1 MRVHYREASMIQF
14 RSLLLASLVGAAVMA
29 SPAAKAQGVLDD
41 WASVKMPPAPALKPA
56 SIDPK
61 TTALLLFDF
70 TTQTCSQERRPRCA
84 ASMPK
89 MKKLLEDARARG
101 MFVVYSVALP
111 NTGEKDM
118 MPEIAPKAGE
128 PILPPL
134 GPDKFLNSDFEKMLK
149 DKGVQTIILNGTAAQ
164 STVLHTGGAAALRG
178 FNVVVPIEGMSS
190 NEAFPELYTAYH
202 LTTAERIDA
211 KVTLTRVD
219 MITYK

>member
-1 MRVHYREASMIQF
+1 M
-14 RSLLLASLVGAAVMA
+14 LLASLLGAAVMA
-29 SPAAKAQGVLDD
+29 SPVAQAQGVLDD
-41 WASVKMPPAPALKPA
+41 WASVKTPSAPALKPA

-61 TTALLLFDF
+61 TTALMLFDF

-118 MPEIAPKAGE
+118 MPEIAPRAGE
-128 PILPPL
+128 SILPPL
-134 GPDKFLNSDFEKMLK
+134 GPDKFLNSDFEKMLR

-190 NEAFPELYTAYH
+190 NDAFPELYTAYH
-202 LTTAERIDA
+202 LTTAARIDA

-219 MITYK
+219 MISYK

>member
-1 MRVHYREASMIQF
+1 MIQF
-14 RSLLLASLVGAAVMA
+14 RHTVLASLLGVAVMA
-29 SPAAKAQGVLDD
+29 SPAAHAQGVLDD
-41 WASVKMPPAPALKPA
+41 WASLKMPPAPALKPA
-56 SIDPK
+56 VIDPK
-61 TTALLLFDF
+61 TTALMLFDF

-118 MPEIAPKAGE
+118 MPEIAPRAGE

-149 DKGVQTIILNGTAAQ
+149 EKGVQTIILNGAAAQ

-190 NEAFPELYTAYH
+190 NDAFPELYTAYH
-202 LTTAERIDA
+202 LTTAARIDA

-219 MITYK
+219 MISYK

>member
-1 MRVHYREASMIQF
+1 MVRFREI
-14 RSLLLASLVGAAVMA
+14 LLASFVALAAM
-29 SPAAKAQGVLDD
+29 PAAHAQGVLDD
-41 WASVKMPPAPALKPA
+41 WASVKLPPPPALKPA
-56 SIDPK
+56 SVDPR

-101 MFVVYSVALP
+101 MLVVYSVALP

-134 GPDKFLNSDFEKMLK
+134 GPDKFLNSDFEKLLK
-149 DKGVQTIILNGTAAQ
+149 DKGVQTIIINGTAAQ
-164 STVLHTGGAAALRG
+164 STVLHTGGEAALRG
-178 FNVVVPIEGMSS
+178 FNVIAPVDGMSS
-190 NEAFPELYTAYH
+190 NEAFPELYTAWH
-202 LTTAERIDA
+202 LGTTARIEA
-211 KVTLTRVD
+211 RVTLTRVD
-219 MITYK
+219 MISYK

>member
-1 MRVHYREASMIQF
+1 MIQF
-14 RSLLLASLVGAAVMA
+14 RHMLLASLLGAAVMA
-29 SPAAKAQGVLDD
+29 SPAARAQGVLDD

-56 SIDPK
+56 AVDPK
-61 TTALLLFDF
+61 TTALMLFDF

-118 MPEIAPKAGE
+118 MPEIAPRAGE

-190 NEAFPELYTAYH
+190 NDAFPELYTAYH
-202 LTTAERIDA
+202 LTTAARIDA

>member
-1 MRVHYREASMIQF
+1 MIRF
-14 RSLLLASLVGAAVMA
+14 RHMLLASLLGAAAMA
-29 SPAAKAQGVLDD
+29 SSAAHAQGVLDD

-56 SIDPK
+56 AIDPK
-61 TTALLLFDF
+61 TTALMLFDF

-118 MPEIAPKAGE
+118 MPEIAPRAGE

-149 DKGVQTIILNGTAAQ
+149 EKGVQTIILNGTAAQ

-190 NEAFPELYTAYH
+190 NDAFPELYTAYH
-202 LTTAERIDA
+202 LTTAARIDV

>member
-1 MRVHYREASMIQF
+1 MNPFSHM
-14 RSLLLASLVGAAVMA
+14 LLASLLGAAVMA
-29 SPAAKAQGVLDD
+29 SPAADAQGVLDD

-56 SIDPK
+56 VIDPK
-61 TTALLLFDF
+61 TTALMLFDF

-118 MPEIAPKAGE
+118 MPEIAPRAGE

-134 GPDKFLNSDFEKMLK
+134 GPDKFLNSDFEKMLR

-190 NEAFPELYTAYH
+190 NDAFPELYTAHH
-202 LTTAERIDA
+202 LTTAARIDA

-219 MITYK
+219 MISYK

>member
-1 MRVHYREASMIQF
+1 MNPF
-14 RSLLLASLVGAAVMA
+14 RHMLLASLLGAAVMA
-29 SPAAKAQGVLDD
+29 SPAAQAQGVLDD

-56 SIDPK
+56 VIDPK
-61 TTALLLFDF
+61 TTALMLFDF

-118 MPEIAPKAGE
+118 MPEIAPRAGE

-149 DKGVQTIILNGTAAQ
+149 EKGVQTIILNGTAAQ

-190 NEAFPELYTAYH
+190 NDAFPELYTAYH
-202 LTTAERIDA
+202 LTTAARIDA

>member
-1 MRVHYREASMIQF
+1 MIQF
-14 RSLLLASLVGAAVMA
+14 RHMFLASLLGAAVMA
-29 SPAAKAQGVLDD
+29 SCAVQAQGVLDD

-84 ASMPK
+84 ASMPR

-118 MPEIAPKAGE
+118 MPEIAPRAGE

-134 GPDKFLNSDFEKMLK
+134 GPDKFLNSDFEKMLR

-190 NEAFPELYTAYH
+190 NDAFPELYTAYH
-202 LTTAERIDA
+202 LTTAARIDA

-219 MITYK
+219 MISYK

>member
-1 MRVHYREASMIQF
+1 MIRFRELLFTSIVALAAS
-14 RSLLLASLVGAAVMA
+14 SGAQ
-29 SPAAKAQGVLDD
+29 AQGVLDD
-41 WASVKMPPAPALKPA
+41 WASVKLPPPPALKPA
-56 SIDPK
+56 TVDPK

-89 MKKLLEDARARG
+89 MKKLLEDARAHG
-101 MFVVYSVALP
+101 MFVVYSVAQA

-128 PILPPL
+128 PVLPAL
-134 GPDKFLNSDFEKMLK
+134 GPDKFLNSDFEKMLR
-149 DKGVQTIILNGTAAQ
+149 DKGVQTIIINGTAAQ

-178 FNVVVPIEGMSS
+178 FNVIAPIEGMSS

-202 LTTAERIDA
+202 LTTSARVEA

-219 MITYK
+219 MISYK

>member
-1 MRVHYREASMIQF
+1 MIQF
-14 RSLLLASLVGAAVMA
+14 RSLLVASLVGAAVMA
-29 SPAAKAQGVLDD
+29 SPAAKAQGMLDD
-41 WASVKMPPAPALKPA
+41 WASVKMPPAPAHKPA

-84 ASMPK
+84 ASMPR

-149 DKGVQTIILNGTAAQ
+149 EKGVQTIILNGTAAQ

-202 LTTAERIDA
+202 LTTAARIDA

>member
-1 MRVHYREASMIQF
+1 MVRF
-14 RSLLLASLVGAAVMA
+14 RDIFFSSLVALAATSSA
-29 SPAAKAQGVLDD
+29 WAQGVLDD
-41 WASVKMPPAPALKPA
+41 WASVKLPPPPALNPATD
-56 SIDPK
+56 DPK

-101 MFVVYSVALP
+101 MFVVYSVAQA

-118 MPEIAPKAGE
+118 MPEIAPRAGE

-134 GPDKFLNSDFEKMLK
+134 GPDKFLNSDFERMLK
-149 DKGVQTIILNGTAAQ
+149 EKGVQTIILNGTAAQ

-178 FNVVVPIEGMSS
+178 FNVIAPIEGMSS
-190 NEAFPELYTAYH
+190 NDAFPELYTAYH
-202 LTTAERIDA
+202 LTTAARIEPR
-211 KVTLTRVD
+211 VTLTRVD
-219 MITYK
+219 MISYK

>member
-1 MRVHYREASMIQF
+1 MNPF
-14 RSLLLASLVGAAVMA
+14 RHMLLASLLGAAVIA
-29 SPAAKAQGVLDD
+29 SPAAQAQGVLDD

-56 SIDPK
+56 VIDPK
-61 TTALLLFDF
+61 TTALMLFDF

-118 MPEIAPKAGE
+118 MPEIAPRAGE

-149 DKGVQTIILNGTAAQ
+149 EKGVQTIILNGTAAQ

-190 NEAFPELYTAYH
+190 NDAFPELYTAYH
-202 LTTAERIDA
+202 LTTAARIDA

-219 MITYK
+219 MISYK

>member
-1 MRVHYREASMIQF
+1 MIQV
-14 RSLLLASLVGAAVMA
+14 SHMLLASLMGAAVMVSSA
-29 SPAAKAQGVLDD
+29 VQAQGVLDD
-41 WASVKMPPAPALKPA
+41 WASVKMPAAPALKPA
-56 SIDPK
+56 SVDPK
-61 TTALLLFDF
+61 TTALMLFDF

-89 MKKLLEDARARG
+89 MKTLLEDARARG

-118 MPEIAPKAGE
+118 MPEIAPRAGE

-134 GPDKFLNSDFEKMLK
+134 GPDKFLNSDFEKMLRE
-149 DKGVQTIILNGTAAQ
+149 KGVQTIILNGTAAQ

-190 NEAFPELYTAYH
+190 NDAFPELYTAYH
-202 LTTAERIDA
+202 LTTAARIDA

-219 MITYK
+219 MISYK

>member
-1 MRVHYREASMIQF
+1 MIQF
-14 RSLLLASLVGAAVMA
+14 RHMLLASLVGAAVMA
-29 SPAAKAQGVLDD
+29 SSAAHAQGVLDD
-41 WASVKMPPAPALKPA
+41 WASVKTPSAPALKPA

-61 TTALLLFDF
+61 TTALMLFDF

-118 MPEIAPKAGE
+118 MPEIAPRAGE
-128 PILPPL
+128 SILPPL
-134 GPDKFLNSDFEKMLK
+134 GPDKFLNSDFEKMLR

-190 NEAFPELYTAYH
+190 NDAFPELYTAYH
-202 LTTAERIDA
+202 LTTAARIDA

-219 MITYK
+219 MISYK

>member
-1 MRVHYREASMIQF
+1 MNPF
-14 RSLLLASLVGAAVMA
+14 RHMLLASILGAAVMA
-29 SPAAKAQGVLDD
+29 SPAARAQGVLDD
-41 WASVKMPPAPALKPA
+41 WGSVKTPPAPALKPA
-56 SIDPK
+56 VIDPK
-61 TTALLLFDF
+61 TTALMLFDF

-101 MFVVYSVALP
+101 MFVVYSVALA

-190 NEAFPELYTAYH
+190 NDAFPELYTAYH
-202 LTTAERIDA
+202 LTTAARIDA

-219 MITYK
+219 MISYK

>member
-1 MRVHYREASMIQF
+1 MNQF
-14 RSLLLASLVGAAVMA
+14 RHMLLASLLGAAVMA
-29 SPAAKAQGVLDD
+29 SSAAHAQGVLDD
-41 WASVKMPPAPALKPA
+41 WASVKMPSAPALKPA

-61 TTALLLFDF
+61 TTALMLFDF

-118 MPEIAPKAGE
+118 MPEIAPRAGE

-149 DKGVQTIILNGTAAQ
+149 EKGVQTIILNGTAAQ

-202 LTTAERIDA
+202 LTTAARIDA
-211 KVTLTRVD
+211 KVMLTRVD

>member
-1 MRVHYREASMIQF
+1 MIQF
-14 RSLLLASLVGAAVMA
+14 RSLLLASLIGGAVMA
-29 SPAAKAQGVLDD
+29 SSAAQAQGVLDD
-41 WASVKMPPAPALKPA
+41 WASVKMPSAPALKPA
-56 SIDPK
+56 VIDPK
-61 TTALLLFDF
+61 TTALMLFDF

-149 DKGVQTIILNGTAAQ
+149 EKGVQTIILNGTAAQ

-190 NEAFPELYTAYH
+190 NDAFPELYTAYH
-202 LTTAERIDA
+202 LTTAARIDA

-219 MITYK
+219 MISYK

>member
-1 MRVHYREASMIQF
+1 MIRF
-14 RSLLLASLVGAAVMA
+14 RDILLTSSLALAATSNAM
-29 SPAAKAQGVLDD
+29 AQGVLDD
-41 WASVKMPPAPALKPA
+41 WASVKLPPPPALKPA
-56 SIDPK
+56 TVDPK

-101 MFVVYSVALP
+101 MFVVYSVAQA

-134 GPDKFLNSDFEKMLK
+134 GPDKFLNSDFEKMLR
-149 DKGVQTIILNGTAAQ
+149 DKGVQTIIINGTAAQ

-178 FNVVVPIEGMSS
+178 FNVIAPIEGMSS
-190 NEAFPELYTAYH
+190 NDAFPELYTAYH
-202 LTTAERIDA
+202 LTTAVRVEA

-219 MITYK
+219 MISYK

>member
-1 MRVHYREASMIQF
+1 MIQF

-149 DKGVQTIILNGTAAQ
+149 EKGVQTIILNGTAAQ

-202 LTTAERIDA
+202 LTTAARIDA

>member
-1 MRVHYREASMIQF
+1 MIQV
-14 RSLLLASLVGAAVMA
+14 RHMLLASLMGAAVMVSSA
-29 SPAAKAQGVLDD
+29 VQAQGVLDD
-41 WASVKMPPAPALKPA
+41 WASVKMPAAPALKPA
-56 SIDPK
+56 AVDPK
-61 TTALLLFDF
+61 TTALMLFDF

-101 MFVVYSVALP
+101 MFVVYSVAQA

-118 MPEIAPKAGE
+118 MPEIAPRAGE

-134 GPDKFLNSDFEKMLK
+134 GPDKFLNSDFEKMLRE
-149 DKGVQTIILNGTAAQ
+149 KGVQTIILNGTAAQ

-190 NEAFPELYTAYH
+190 NDAFPELYTAYH
-202 LTTAERIDA
+202 LTTAARIDA

-219 MITYK
+219 MISYK

>member
-1 MRVHYREASMIQF
+1 MIRF
-14 RSLLLASLVGAAVMA
+14 GHILLASILAAAVSSGA
-29 SPAAKAQGVLDD
+29 QAQGVLDD
-41 WASVKMPPAPALKPA
+41 WGSVKLPPPPTLKPA
-56 SIDPK
+56 TVDPK

-101 MFVVYSVALP
+101 MFVVYSVALA

-118 MPEIAPKAGE
+118 MPEIAPKPGE
-128 PILPPL
+128 PILPAL
-134 GPDKFLNSDFEKMLK
+134 GPDKFLNSDFEKMLR
-149 DKGVQTIILNGTAAQ
+149 DKGVETIIINGTAAQ
-164 STVLHTGGAAALRG
+164 STVLHTGGEAALRG
-178 FNVVVPIEGMSS
+178 FNVIAPIEGMSS

-202 LTTAERIDA
+202 LTTAARVEA

-219 MITYK
+219 MISYK

>member
-1 MRVHYREASMIQF
+1 MVRSRDILFASV
-14 RSLLLASLVGAAVMA
+14 LALAAM
-29 SPAAKAQGVLDD
+29 PAAQAQGVLDD
-41 WASVKMPPAPALKPA
+41 WASVRPPPPPALKPA
-56 SIDPK
+56 VVDPK

-89 MKKLLEDARARG
+89 MKQLLEDARARG
-101 MFVVYSVALP
+101 MFVIYSVALA

-118 MPEIAPKAGE
+118 MPEIAPRSGE

-149 DKGVQTIILNGTAAQ
+149 DRGVQTIIINGTAAQ
-164 STVLHTGGAAALRG
+164 STVLHTGGEAALRG
-178 FNVVVPIEGMSS
+178 FNVIAPIEGMSS

-202 LTTAERIDA
+202 LATAARIEA
-211 KVTLTRVD
+211 RTTLTRVD
-219 MITYK
+219 MISYK

>member
-1 MRVHYREASMIQF
+1 MIQV
-14 RSLLLASLVGAAVMA
+14 SHMLLASLMGAAVMVSSA
-29 SPAAKAQGVLDD
+29 VQAQGVLDD
-41 WASVKMPPAPALKPA
+41 WASVKMPAAPALKPA
-56 SIDPK
+56 AVDPK
-61 TTALLLFDF
+61 TTALMLFDF

-89 MKKLLEDARARG
+89 MKTLLEDARARG

-118 MPEIAPKAGE
+118 MPEIAPRAGE

-134 GPDKFLNSDFEKMLK
+134 GPDKFLNSDFEKMLRE
-149 DKGVQTIILNGTAAQ
+149 KGVQTIILNGTAAQ

-190 NEAFPELYTAYH
+190 NDAFPELYTAYH
-202 LTTAERIDA
+202 LTTAARIDA

-219 MITYK
+219 MISYK

>member
-1 MRVHYREASMIQF
+1 MNPF
-14 RSLLLASLVGAAVMA
+14 RHTFLAFLLGAAVMA
-29 SPAAKAQGVLDD
+29 SPAAQAQGVLDD
-41 WASVKMPPAPALKPA
+41 WASLKMPPAPALKPA
-56 SIDPK
+56 VIDPK
-61 TTALLLFDF
+61 TTALMLFDF

-118 MPEIAPKAGE
+118 MPEIAPRAGE

-134 GPDKFLNSDFEKMLK
+134 GPDKFLNSDFEKMLRE
-149 DKGVQTIILNGTAAQ
+149 KGVQTIILNGTAAQ

-190 NEAFPELYTAYH
+190 NDAFPELYTAYH
-202 LTTAERIDA
+202 LTTAARIDA

-219 MITYK
+219 MISYK

>member
-1 MRVHYREASMIQF
+1 MIRFREILAASIVA
-14 RSLLLASLVGAAVMA
+14 LAVSSG
-29 SPAAKAQGVLDD
+29 AKAQGVLDD
-41 WASVKMPPAPALKPA
+41 WASVKLPPPPALKPA
-56 SIDPK
+56 TVDPK

-101 MFVVYSVALP
+101 MFVVYSVALA

-128 PILPPL
+128 PVLPAL

-149 DKGVQTIILNGTAAQ
+149 DKGVQTIIINGTAAQ
-164 STVLHTGGAAALRG
+164 STVLHTGGEAALRG
-178 FNVVVPIEGMSS
+178 FNVIAPIEGMSS

-202 LTTAERIDA
+202 LTTSARVEA

-219 MITYK
+219 MISYK

>member
-1 MRVHYREASMIQF
+1 MIQF
-14 RSLLLASLVGAAVMA
+14 RSLLLASLIGGAVMA
-29 SPAAKAQGVLDD
+29 SSAAQAQGVLDD
-41 WASVKMPPAPALKPA
+41 WASVKMPSAPALKPA
-56 SIDPK
+56 VIDPK
-61 TTALLLFDF
+61 TTALMLFDF

-89 MKKLLEDARARG
+89 MKKLLEDARAHG

-149 DKGVQTIILNGTAAQ
+149 EKGVQTIILNGTAAQ

-202 LTTAERIDA
+202 LTTAARIDA

>member
-1 MRVHYREASMIQF
+1 MVRSRDILFASV
-14 RSLLLASLVGAAVMA
+14 LALAAM
-29 SPAAKAQGVLDD
+29 PAAQAQGVLDD
-41 WASVKMPPAPALKPA
+41 WASVRPPPPPALKPA
-56 SIDPK
+56 VVDPK

-89 MKKLLEDARARG
+89 MKQLLEDARARG
-101 MFVVYSVALP
+101 MFVIYSVALA

-118 MPEIAPKAGE
+118 MPEIAPRSGE

-149 DKGVQTIILNGTAAQ
+149 DKGVQTIIINGTAAQ

-178 FNVVVPIEGMSS
+178 FNVIAPIEGMSS
-190 NEAFPELYTAYH
+190 NDAFPELYTAYH
-202 LTTAERIDA
+202 LTTAARIEPR
-211 KVTLTRVD
+211 VTLTRVD
-219 MITYK
+219 MISYK

>member
-1 MRVHYREASMIQF
+1 MIQF
-14 RSLLLASLVGAAVMA
+14 RQMLLASLLGAAVMG
-29 SPAAKAQGVLDD
+29 SPAAQAQGVLDD
-41 WASVKMPPAPALKPA
+41 WASVKTPPAPVLKPA
-56 SIDPK
+56 VIDPS
-61 TTALLLFDF
+61 TTALMLFDF

-84 ASMPK
+84 ASMPS
-89 MKKLLEDARARG
+89 MKKLLEDARAHG
-101 MFVVYSVALP
+101 MFVVFSVALP

-118 MPEIAPKAGE
+118 MPQIAPRAGE

-149 DKGVQTIILNGTAAQ
+149 EKGVQTIILNGTAAQ

-190 NEAFPELYTAYH
+190 NDAFPELYTAYH
-202 LTTAERIDA
+202 LTTAARIDA

-219 MITYK
+219 MISYK

>member
-1 MRVHYREASMIQF
+1 MIQF

-149 DKGVQTIILNGTAAQ
+149 DKGVQTIILNGTAAH

>member
-1 MRVHYREASMIQF
+1 
-14 RSLLLASLVGAAVMA
+14 MA
-29 SPAAKAQGVLDD
+29 SPAAQAQGVLDD
-41 WASVKMPPAPALKPA
+41 WASLKMPPAPALKPA
-56 SIDPK
+56 VIDPK
-61 TTALLLFDF
+61 TTALMLFDF

-118 MPEIAPKAGE
+118 MPEIAPRAGE

-202 LTTAERIDA
+202 LTTAARIDA

-219 MITYK
+219 MISYK

>member
-1 MRVHYREASMIQF
+1 MMSF
-14 RSLLLASLVGAAVMA
+14 RHILFSSLVALVASSGAQ
-29 SPAAKAQGVLDD
+29 AQGVLDD
-41 WASVKMPPAPALKPA
+41 WASVKLPPPPALKPA
-56 SIDPK
+56 TVDPK

-101 MFVVYSVALP
+101 MFVVYSVAQA

-134 GPDKFLNSDFEKMLK
+134 GPDKFLNSDFEKMLR
-149 DKGVQTIILNGTAAQ
+149 DKGVQTIIINGTAAQ

-178 FNVVVPIEGMSS
+178 FNVIAPIEGMSS
-190 NEAFPELYTAYH
+190 NDAFPELYTAYH
-202 LTTAERIDA
+202 LTTAARVEA

-219 MITYK
+219 MISYK

>member
-1 MRVHYREASMIQF
+1 MIQF
-14 RSLLLASLVGAAVMA
+14 RHMLLASLLGAAVMA
-29 SPAAKAQGVLDD
+29 SSVAQAQGVLDD
-41 WASVKMPPAPALKPA
+41 WASVKMPPAPTLKPA
-56 SIDPK
+56 AIDPK
-61 TTALLLFDF
+61 TTALMLFDF

-149 DKGVQTIILNGTAAQ
+149 EKGVQTIILNGTAAQ

-178 FNVVVPIEGMSS
+178 FNVVVPSVGMSS

-202 LTTAERIDA
+202 LTTAARIDA

>member
-1 MRVHYREASMIQF
+1 MVRYHNILFASIV
-14 RSLLLASLVGAAVMA
+14 ALVAA
-29 SPAAKAQGVLDD
+29 SPAHAQGVLDD
-41 WASVKMPPAPALKPA
+41 WASVKLPPPPVLKPA
-56 SIDPK
+56 TVDPK

-84 ASMPK
+84 TSMSK
-89 MKKLLEDARARG
+89 MKTLLEDARARG

-118 MPEIAPKAGE
+118 MPEIVPKAGE

-149 DKGVQTIILNGTAAQ
+149 EKGVQTIILNGTAAQ

-202 LTTAERIDA
+202 LTTAARIDA